1 MKIKRRAEI
10 VIEAERTIIYTTRHQ
25 ALIQWCPLCKAE
37 VEMVT
42 AFEAAKLAGV
52 SSYTI
57 YRWAEGYEIHSGV
70 TPQGVLLVCLNSLS
84 S

>member
-1 MKIKRRAEI
+1 MMRKRRTEI

-25 ALIQWCPLCKAE
+25 ARTQWCPSCNAE

-42 AFEAAKLAGV
+42 AFEAARLGGV

-57 YRWAEGYEIHSGV
+57 YRWAEDGDIHSGV
-70 TPQGVLLVCLNSLS
+70 TPEGVLLVCLKSLS
-84 S
+84 G